1 MIMNLHILTAAALV
15 GVDLAAND
23 RNNVSSR
30 PRAMRGVAVVGS
42 VAVNDF
48 WADVFIGNHFVG
60 RFYNTKIATNQIA
73 INEDVVPVGN
83 QYVPPG
89 DKISVIA
96 GVNAGAGDV
105 NVGIY

>member
-1 MIMNLHILTAAALV
+1 MLLNLFIVTAAALV

-30 PRAMRGVAVVGS
+30 PRVMTGVAVVGS

-48 WADVFIGNHFVG
+48 WVDVFIGNHFVG
-60 RFYNTKIATNQIA
+60 RFYNTKVATNQIA
-73 INEDVVPVGN
+73 INEDVVPVGRKF
-83 QYVPPG
+83 VPPG
-89 DKISVIA
+89 DKIAVIA

>member
-1 MIMNLHILTAAALV
+1 MILNLFILTAAALA

-30 PRAMRGVAVVGS
+30 PRQIRGIAVVGS

-48 WADVFIGNHFVG
+48 WVDVFIGNTFVG

-73 INEDVVPVGN
+73 INEDVVPVGA
-83 QYVPPG
+83 QYIPPG

-96 GVNAGAGDV
+96 GVNAGAGNV
-105 NVGIY
+105 NIGIY

>member
-1 MIMNLHILTAAALV
+1 MLMNLHILTAAALA

-30 PRAMRGVAVVGS
+30 RRVMRGVAVVGS
-42 VAVNDF
+42 VAIDDF
-48 WADVFIGNHFVG
+48 WVEVFIGNNFVG

-83 QYVPPG
+83 KYVAPG

-96 GVNAGAGDV
+96 GVNAGAGNV

>member
-1 MIMNLHILTAAALV
+1 MMNLFIVTAAALV

-23 RNNVSSR
+23 RNNVSGR
-30 PRAMRGVAVVGS
+30 PRVMRGVACVGS

-48 WADVFIGNHFVG
+48 WVDVFIGNHFVG
-60 RFYNTKIATNQIA
+60 RFYNTKVATNQIA
-73 INEDVVPVGN
+73 INEDVVPVGRKFI
-83 QYVPPG
+83 PAG
-89 DKISVIA
+89 DKVSVIA

>member
-1 MIMNLHILTAAALV
+1 MIMNLHILTAVALV

-23 RNNVSSR
+23 RNNVSSKR
-30 PRAMRGVAVVGS
+30 RVVRGIACVGS

-48 WADVFIGNHFVG
+48 WVDVFAGNQFIG

-73 INEDVVPVGN
+73 INEDVVPAGN
-83 QYVPPG
+83 ILVPAG

-105 NVGIY
+105 NIGVY

>member
-1 MIMNLHILTAAALV
+1 MIMNLHILTAAALA

-30 PRAMRGVAVVGS
+30 PRVMRGVACVGS

-48 WADVFIGNHFVG
+48 WVEVFIGNYFVG

-73 INEDVVPVGN
+73 INEDVIPVGN
-83 QYVPPG
+83 LYIPPG
-89 DKISVIA
+89 DKVSVIA
-96 GVNAGAGDV
+96 GVNAGAGNVD
-105 NVGIY
+105 VGIY

>member
-1 MIMNLHILTAAALV
+1 MLLNLFALTAAATA

-23 RNNVSSR
+23 RNNVSSK
-30 PRAMRGVAVVGS
+30 PRIMRGVACVGS

-48 WADVFIGNHFVG
+48 YVDVFIGNHFVG

-73 INEDVVPVGN
+73 INEDVVPVGRR
-83 QYVPPG
+83 YVPPG
-89 DKISVIA
+89 DKIAVIC
-96 GVNAGAGDV
+96 GVNAGAGNV